1 MSTIP
6 QRDAETTKARL
17 LEAVE
22 SVILEDGFGALG
34 VNALARRAGVDKVLI
49 YRYFEGLPGLLAA
62 YAEEGDFWWQ
72 VDALLAEPLPRPGEA
87 EALPNALARI
97 FERHVAFLRHHPVT
111 LEVLAWE
118 TAERNELTSALE
130 SVREERSLA
139 LMRGLATRF
148 EIPAPELMRQVG
160 PMFALLGAAANYL
173 AARGRRLGHFNGL
186 NLHSE
191 AGWATLCDGAARML
205 AAAELTNQADLPEPA
220 GEDGER
226 PTRQGE
232 ERS

>member
-1 MSTIP
+1 MNTAP
-6 QRDAETTKARL
+6 QRDAETTKVRL
-17 LEAVE
+17 LQAVD

-72 VDALLAEPLPRPGEA
+72 VDSLLTEPLPRPGEA

-97 FERHVAFLRHHPVT
+97 FERHVTFLRHHPVT

-118 TAERNELTSALE
+118 TAERNELTIALE

-139 LMRGLATRF
+139 LMRSLAARF
-148 EIPAPELMRQVG
+148 EVPAPELMRQVG

-186 NLHSE
+186 NLHSD
-191 AGWATLCDGAARML
+191 AGWATLCDSAARML
-205 AAAELTNQADLPEPA
+205 ATAELPTPTELPSPDWEETEQRA
-220 GEDGER
+220 RQRED
-226 PTRQGE
+226 
-232 ERS
+232 RS